1 MKNLTKEEWKT
12 LVPNDENAIILD
24 VRTPAECAEGI
35 IPNAKTLNFFE
46 PNKFAAVLENMDKE
60 KNFYVYCRSGGR
72 SVQACQL
79 MKQLGVDNTYNLL
92 GGMMDWDG
100 DVVKP

>member
-35 IPNAKTLNFFE
+35 IPNAQTLDFFE
-46 PNKFAAVLENMDKE
+46 PNKFAAVLGNMDKE

-100 DVVKP
+100 EVVK